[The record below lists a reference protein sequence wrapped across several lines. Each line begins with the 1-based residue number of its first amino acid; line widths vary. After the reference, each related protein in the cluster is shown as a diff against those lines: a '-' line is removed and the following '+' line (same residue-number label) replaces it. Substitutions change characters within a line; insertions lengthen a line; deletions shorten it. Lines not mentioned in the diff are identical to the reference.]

1 MCSADLI
8 SFIRDNHLDLTIH
21 EGEDYA
27 LEKDFAFDARAA
39 FGSHDDADHTYNTPR
54 AWFMLR
60 FFNPHSALWDG
71 PDADYGPEDDDLPWC
86 LMPERKVTVEDVK
99 YVLSAHYQGT
109 PFDCYSKVDHPLKG
123 KYRPI
128 GINRNNFVALTQLRP
143 YAKKDRMALMWIA
156 EGSNVFNAFVPF
168 YANVTKTPDYLNHA
182 GTVPSTEEFYWA
194 NRLIGALADAHY
206 ARTAS
211 AIERYQKA
219 VASAAHAMICDTDKK
234 EAEGGV
240 TAFLEQGQCRHGGY
254 GKGKDRYLP
263 RQGPLRSE
271 HGHEKW
277 LLPQR
282 CLSRIVRIEKLLPAW
297 IGRSFSI
304 KDHIMEASFSFRIFK
319 GIRLNRRGWCHRGSK
334 EDSQ

>member
-99 YVLSAHYQGT
+99 YVSVLMPKLRTAVAVR
-109 PFDCYSKVDHPLKG
+109 VDHPLKG

-143 YAKKDRMALMWIA
+143 LQK
-156 EGSNVFNAFVPF
+156 G
-168 YANVTKTPDYLNHA
+168 
-182 GTVPSTEEFYWA
+182 PSWLPMDCG
-194 NRLIGALADAHY
+194 RLQCL
-206 ARTAS
+206 
-211 AIERYQKA
+211 QCLCA
-219 VASAAHAMICDTDKK
+219 VLC
-234 EAEGGV
+234 
-240 TAFLEQGQCRHGGY
+240 
-254 GKGKDRYLP
+254 
-263 RQGPLRSE
+263 
-271 HGHEKW
+271 
-277 LLPQR
+277 
-282 CLSRIVRIEKLLPAW
+282 
-297 IGRSFSI
+297 
-304 KDHIMEASFSFRIFK
+304 
-319 GIRLNRRGWCHRGSK
+319 
-334 EDSQ
+334 